1 MLNPVD
7 LTSALG
13 LLDYPVI
20 KVYKVIESNYRGIN
34 LEEIMGTNHDF
45 LN

>member
-1 MLNPVD
+1 MWWQHYVKERIYSSDMLNPVD

-20 KVYKVIESNYRGIN
+20 KVY
-34 LEEIMGTNHDF
+34 
-45 LN
+45 